1 MWYNLP
7 TCGMWWF
14 ENGPPSAH
22 NRLECLV
29 TREWHCLKSVIG
41 GALWGFQKPQA
52 GPVSLSLPAACRS
65 CCRTLSSF
73 SSTVSLPA
81 TILPS
86 ITITYQISETIC
98 KHQLNAFPYL
108 SCCGHGVSSQ
118 QQNTKTWQNWVKVS
132 WSPFLTEC
140 GVRPY
145 FMAHQGIVL
154 QM

>member
-1 MWYNLP
+1 
-7 TCGMWWF
+7 
-14 ENGPPSAH
+14 
-22 NRLECLV
+22 
-29 TREWHCLKSVIG
+29 
-41 GALWGFQKPQA
+41 
-52 GPVSLSLPAACRS
+52 
-65 CCRTLSSF
+65 
-73 SSTVSLPA
+73 
-81 TILPS
+81 
-86 ITITYQISETIC
+86 
-98 KHQLNAFPYL
+98 L